1 MYCKSSDHSPRK
13 SPQQEGRETEK
24 DSALL
29 SYTGSL
35 TTPKYHELESQFTK
49 LYLSNEYEQLQEL
62 SKQTLDDKSIS
73 ADIKVFALCWQ
84 ALSEAVYQK
93 YKPAERLLEC
103 ALKKAKQPECE
114 NTLLLQ
120 GRVLRHFAHFQYVQG
135 HNDEAEKYMLQA
147 NKILSNAAPSN
158 ETALALYTELQMK
171 RHTLYKQRKPF
182 SSKLYMSIEK
192 EYERL
197 LEHAESMEDYEKPV
211 VFNFFTMKASFHLRS
226 ELITDKLPP
235 KEYWPSPDDL
245 RKAEECLTKA
255 EECLNKVSPDIM
267 PSQKTSYTPRYY
279 HTCGD
284 LYIWKHFEQ
293 YSQAMCYLEK
303 ARKLYDEMRV
313 RQNNPLDRV
322 VQQIEL
328 LEKVKSHEM
337 HKDYDTALTTF
348 GEM

>member
-158 ETALALYTELQMK
+158 ETALALYTELRMK

-235 KEYWPSPDDL
+235 KNTGQVLMISG
-245 RKAEECLTKA
+245 RQRNASRRQRNASIK
-255 EECLNKVSPDIM
+255 
-267 PSQKTSYTPRYY
+267 
-279 HTCGD
+279 
-284 LYIWKHFEQ
+284 
-293 YSQAMCYLEK
+293 CY
-303 ARKLYDEMRV
+303 R
-313 RQNNPLDRV
+313 
-322 VQQIEL
+322 I
-328 LEKVKSHEM
+328 
-337 HKDYDTALTTF
+337 
-348 GEM
+348 